1 MLPEDPMIALTVV
14 AGSAFEV
21 FGRCEWLRQGRHPD
35 KIKGDERGLREVRL
49 RKIARPWLSV
59 KDTQSH

>member
-1 MLPEDPMIALTVV
+1 MSDLVSESSSGL
-14 AGSAFEV
+14 G
-21 FGRCEWLRQGRHPD
+21 GWD

>member
-1 MLPEDPMIALTVV
+1 MLTVV